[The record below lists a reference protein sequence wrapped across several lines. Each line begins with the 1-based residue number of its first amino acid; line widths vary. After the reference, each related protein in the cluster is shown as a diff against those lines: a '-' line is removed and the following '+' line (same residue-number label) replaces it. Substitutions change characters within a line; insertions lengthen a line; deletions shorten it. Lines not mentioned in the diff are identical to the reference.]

1 MGVGSV
7 SIGTDTNQGFAG
19 IGAVGFPP
27 ISGGNNKFYAY
38 NPATQSWS
46 TKAALPQPYRYQSL
60 VFATSGKLYVLGG
73 YNYYIDK
80 IGPPIH
86 YKAAYYKDF
95 WQYDIG
101 SDKWT
106 KKNDLPIDSA
116 DFNKCVAMN
125 IGEKGFLL
133 LNNNM
138 WEYNERNDQWDSKRD
153 LPFATSTWSGQGFVR
168 SGNYGMISESQKGY
182 AHVDNAVWEYDLEK
196 DEWKQ
201 ILSLPIENRILFCIK
216 QKGYYAK
223 ENAAQDSTY
232 LWEFDLEK
240 GTSRR
245 KIGFNK
251 IIGAT
256 TYLGVSYTLDGK
268 GYFSTEYR
276 SYMQEFYEFIP

>member
-138 WEYNERNDQWDSKRD
+138 WEYAMTSGIQTRLTICHIHLEWARICTLWQLRNDFRVSKR
-153 LPFATSTWSGQGFVR
+153 LCS
-168 SGNYGMISESQKGY
+168 
-182 AHVDNAVWEYDLEK
+182 
-196 DEWKQ
+196 
-201 ILSLPIENRILFCIK
+201 C
-216 QKGYYAK
+216 
-223 ENAAQDSTY
+223 
-232 LWEFDLEK
+232 
-240 GTSRR
+240 
-245 KIGFNK
+245 
-251 IIGAT
+251 
-256 TYLGVSYTLDGK
+256 
-268 GYFSTEYR
+268 
-276 SYMQEFYEFIP
+276 